1 MQNQT
6 TNEFMRAF
14 KRFISQRAVPEKKY
28 SDSAKA
34 FVASF
39 KWVKYLNKSKAFNH
53 IFNINKIQWRFNL
66 SRVPWWKVV
75 MVPRS
80 IRKYHFS
87 CEEFA
92 PQNLWRELGELL
104 LDTEKVLKFEFL
116 LLLPNLL
123 NSGQNLPLPYE
134 TPGTKNKELHKRFK
148 CIWNYKEV
156 TWERWRKEYIKALK
170 ERQYMKTEEPM

>member
-6 TNEFMRAF
+6 TNEFIRAF

-92 PQNLWRELGELL
+92 PQNRWKNFVILERVRRIVAWHWKSLKIWIPIIITKPTQLWSKFTITIRDSRDKEQRIAQ
-104 LDTEKVLKFEFL
+104 KV
-116 LLLPNLL
+116 
-123 NSGQNLPLPYE
+123 
-134 TPGTKNKELHKRFK
+134 
-148 CIWNYKEV
+148 
-156 TWERWRKEYIKALK
+156 
-170 ERQYMKTEEPM
+170 

>member
-1 MQNQT
+1 M
-6 TNEFMRAF
+6 
-14 KRFISQRAVPEKKY
+14 
-28 SDSAKA
+28 
-34 FVASF
+34 
-39 KWVKYLNKSKAFNH
+39 KYLNKSKAFND

-66 SRVPWWKVV
+66 SRVPWWSGQFENIIVLVKNSFHKTVGKT
-75 MVPRS
+75 S
-80 IRKYHFS
+80 LF
-87 CEEFA
+87 
-92 PQNLWRELGELL
+92 WRELGELL

-148 CIWNYKEV
+148 YIWNYKEV
-156 TWERWRKEYIKALK
+156 TRERWRKEYIKALK